1 MKLRIAFAEI
11 AQAALFLASGE
22 SDYKGRCVCA
32 YSSHDIGIDADESS
46 YINGQNVTVDGG
58 LTASLPVIPGKFA

>member
-1 MKLRIAFAEI
+1 M
-11 AQAALFLASGE
+11 
-22 SDYKGRCVCA
+22 YV
-32 YSSHDIGIDADESS
+32 YSSHGIGIDADESS